1 MSDIQPDTKEN
12 LTDTRVIDKESFSI
26 AQQLET
32 RERLVRLEEENRHL
46 KELVTELGDKQK
58 RLRQSLDDVRSEQT
72 TQLNERAWKL
82 SQRTDTLTRRLD
94 RLFGFW
100 MISTMSFAVLIRMLG
115 SLNMACLNAVLLNPP
130 MVSDSFFASFASK
143 NSHTILQSL
152 SVSSPS
158 TALAAT
164 TILPSVFLDLNC
176 PEQLSY
182 HLFQLRRICPH
193 FASHISTTFFFKHL
207 HLLVVMPFVF

>member
-1 MSDIQPDTKEN
+1 MSDIQQDMQETK
-12 LTDTRVIDKESFSI
+12 TDTRVVELEQFSI

-46 KELVTELGDKQK
+46 KELVTELSDKQK

-100 MISTMSFAVLIRMLG
+100 MLSTMLLMLFVG
-115 SLNMACLNAVLLNPP
+115 VIM
-130 MVSDSFFASFASK
+130 FK
-143 NSHTILQSL
+143 
-152 SVSSPS
+152 
-158 TALAAT
+158 AT
-164 TILPSVFLDLNC
+164 T
-176 PEQLSY
+176 
-182 HLFQLRRICPH
+182 
-193 FASHISTTFFFKHL
+193 
-207 HLLVVMPFVF
+207 

>member
-12 LTDTRVIDKESFSI
+12 LTDTRVIDTESFSI

-100 MISTMSFAVLIRMLG
+100 MISTMLLMLFIG
-115 SLNMACLNAVLLNPP
+115 VIMFKA
-130 MVSDSFFASFASK
+130 
-143 NSHTILQSL
+143 
-152 SVSSPS
+152 
-158 TALAAT
+158 TA
-164 TILPSVFLDLNC
+164 
-176 PEQLSY
+176 
-182 HLFQLRRICPH
+182 
-193 FASHISTTFFFKHL
+193 
-207 HLLVVMPFVF
+207 